1 MTNDQMRLNKYLA
14 HTGIT
19 SRRAA
24 DRLIEQGRVQ
34 VNGRTIYTM
43 GIKVDPK
50 RDRVTLDGR
59 EVKLRQGESTTLL
72 LNKPVGVLTT
82 RHDPEGRQTVL
93 DLIPPQFH
101 HLRPVGRLDYLSEGL
116 VLLSDDGDLI
126 YRLTH
131 PSYQHEKEYWVQIS
145 GRVPEPAL
153 RKLGKGVELEDGVA
167 HARVRRLQTIP
178 AEQRFWINDNPDS
191 RHSWLIFILKEGRKR
206 QIRRMCRAVDLN
218 VLRLIRVRIAS
229 FHIGDLRP
237 TRWRPLTARQNR
249 AIDAI
254 KAAKPQKRDT

>member
-1 MTNDQMRLNKYLA
+1 MTDDQMRLNKYLA

-24 DRLIEQGRVQ
+24 DRLIQQGRVQ

-50 RDRVTLDGR
+50 KDRVTLDGR
-59 EVKLRQGESTTLL
+59 DVNLRQGQSINLL
-72 LNKPVGVLTT
+72 LNKPAGVLTT
-82 RHDPEGRQTVL
+82 RHDPEGRRTVL
-93 DLIPPQFH
+93 DLIPPQFR

-131 PSYQHEKEYWVQIS
+131 PSYQHEKEYWVQIA

-153 RKLGKGVELEDGVA
+153 RKLRKGVQLEDGIA
-167 HARVRRLQTIP
+167 SAQVRKLKTIP
-178 AEQRFWINDNPDS
+178 AEQQHWIGDNPES
-191 RHSWLIFILKEGRKR
+191 RHSWLIFTLKEGRKR

-218 VLRLIRVRIAS
+218 VLRLIRVRIGS
-229 FHIGDLRP
+229 LHIGDLRLDQ
-237 TRWRPLTARQNR
+237 WRPLTARQNR
-249 AIDAI
+249 AIAAI
-254 KAAKPQKRDT
+254 KKAKPQKREA

>member
-1 MTNDQMRLNKYLA
+1 MTEEQMRLNKYIA
-14 HTGIT
+14 HTGFA

-43 GIKVDPK
+43 GVKIDPQK
-50 RDRVTLDGR
+50 DRVTVDGR
-59 EVKLRQGESTTLL
+59 EVKLRQGESITLL

-93 DLIPPQFH
+93 DLLPPQYH

-131 PSYQHEKEYWVQIS
+131 PSFQHEKEYWVQIQ

-153 RKLGKGVELEDGVA
+153 RKLNKGVQLEDGAA
-167 HARVRRLQTIP
+167 HARVRHLHKIP
-178 AEQRFWINDNPDS
+178 AEQRFWLDPQLDPK
-191 RHSWLIFILKEGRKR
+191 HAWLAFVITEGRKR
-206 QIRRMCRAVDLN
+206 QIRRMCQAVDLN
-218 VLRLIRVRIAS
+218 LLRLVRVRMAS
-229 FHIGDLRP
+229 LHIGDLRP
-237 TRWRPLTARQNR
+237 GQWRLLTARQLR
-249 AIDAI
+249 AVNAI
-254 KAAKPQKRDT
+254 KASKPEKRKT

>member
-24 DRLIEQGRVQ
+24 DRLIEQGRVM

-43 GIKVDPK
+43 GVKIDPK
-50 RDRVTLDGR
+50 KDRVSLDGR
-59 EVKLRQGESTTLL
+59 EVNLRQGESTSLL

-131 PSYQHEKEYWVQIS
+131 PSFEHEKEYWVQIS

-153 RKLGKGVELEDGVA
+153 RKLGKPIQLEDGIV
-167 HARVRRLQTIP
+167 HARVRRLKTIP
-178 AEQRFWINDNPDS
+178 AEQRFWIDDDPES
-191 RHSWLIFILKEGRKR
+191 KHSWLIFTLKEGRKR
-206 QIRRMCRAVDLN
+206 QIRRMCKAVDLN
-218 VLRLIRVRIAS
+218 VLRLIRVRIGS
-229 FHIGDLRP
+229 LHIGDLKP
-237 TRWRPLTARQNR
+237 GQWRPMTARQIR

-254 KAAKPQKRDT
+254 KLGEPHERDV